1 VDPDLLLL
9 EQWRGGDE
17 QAGHQLFAR
26 HFAAIYRFFEH
37 KSGSEADELTQR
49 TFLACVAAKDQ
60 FRSQSSFRTYLFT
73 IARNELYAHL
83 RRQTHNQALDFELTS
98 IAEIA
103 TSPSSRLDR
112 ARRID
117 RLRCALA
124 ELPAEQ
130 QLLLELHYWH
140 DLEAAELAEVFGAS
154 AGTIRVRLLRARRAL
169 RERIAASAPETLTGE
184 ADDRLT
190 ASLAA
195 ADAEDDAAS

>member
-1 VDPDLLLL
+1 MDPDLALL
-9 EQWRGGDE
+9 EQWRAGDE
-17 QAGHQLFAR
+17 PAGHQLFTR
-26 HFAAIYRFFEH
+26 HFASVYRFFEH
-37 KSGSEADELTQR
+37 KSGAEADELTQR

-60 FRSQSSFRTYLFT
+60 FRNQSSFRTYLFT
-73 IARNELYAHL
+73 IARHELYAHL
-83 RRQTHNQALDFELTS
+83 RRQTQNQLLDFELTS
-98 IAEIA
+98 IAELG

-117 RLRCALA
+117 RLRTALT

-140 DLEAAELAEVFGAS
+140 DLDAAELGEVFGTT

-184 ADDRLT
+184 VDDRLS
-190 ASLAA
+190 ASLVATEG
-195 ADAEDDAAS
+195 EDDVR